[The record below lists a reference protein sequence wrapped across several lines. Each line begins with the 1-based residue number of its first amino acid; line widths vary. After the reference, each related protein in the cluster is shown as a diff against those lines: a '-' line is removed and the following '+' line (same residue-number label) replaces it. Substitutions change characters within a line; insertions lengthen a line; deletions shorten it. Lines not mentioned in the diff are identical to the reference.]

1 MSTRHDGLLMTTPE
15 QTLHDLRRHPR
26 IASMTSEA
34 LYLAADPAGTWRDAP
49 TRSELERRM
58 LRLIEQRRDPAPALP
73 APRSGATPPTSS
85 GRPRA

>member
-1 MSTRHDGLLMTTPE
+1 MTTPE

-34 LYLAADPAGTWRDAP
+34 LYLRLIASVGARSDAP

-58 LRLIEQRRDPAPALP
+58 LRLIDRRRARAPAVP
-73 APRSGATPPTSS
+73 APRSAPTPPTSS
-85 GRPRA
+85 GPPRA